1 MIKFKKKKECQTISA
16 HVSDEIV
23 NMLEY
28 LMAIHG
34 ISKSKVVEQILAH
47 HMQSMID
54 DKENLWFEEGSLK

>member
-1 MIKFKKKKECQTISA
+1 MIEFKKKKERQTISA

-23 NMLEY
+23 NMLNY

-34 ISKSKVVEQILAH
+34 LSKSKVVETILQS

-54 DKENLWFEEGSLK
+54 GKENLWFEEGELK